1 MKVDQQNQVP
11 AQKPKS
17 AVPVIIGLIILGLL
31 LVWLLGG
38 GYFRNGGG
46 ELNSTVPVQY

>member
-1 MKVDQQNQVP
+1 MDQENKGPV
-11 AQKPKS
+11 QKPKS
-17 AVPVIIGLIILGLL
+17 AIPVIIGLIILGLL